1 MSNFFSV
8 RALALAL
15 ALGALLAGPQ
25 LATAQLTPQIAKV
38 NATRSNSTFLLGFYP
53 TASKTQ
59 SLYLPADLAGAAAGN
74 IASLYFM
81 YGSTGNTTG
90 TTLSDLTIKLG
101 QTTSTGFSGTTFFS
115 DSAFVTVLT
124 NPSYTIAPGVSGEW
138 FSIPLTTPFTYD
150 PTQTLILQII
160 FTGSTAT
167 NFGTFGSANNG
178 KKLYGNAPT
187 DLTGSLS
194 SGTWQHFGFDL
205 GATTGVATDAPA
217 AALLCFPN
225 PATASFTV
233 VMPRAEAPA
242 DLTLI
247 DALGRVV
254 RQVSVPAT
262 ALRAGEVLNVRDL
275 PAGPYVLTVQQGA
288 RRLSRR
294 VSIGL

>member
-1 MSNFFSV
+1 MSNFFAA
-8 RALALAL
+8 RALALTFSL
-15 ALGALLAGPQ
+15 AALLAGPQ
-25 LATAQLTPQIAKV
+25 LATAQVTPQIAKE

-59 SLYLPADLAGAAAGN
+59 SLYLPADLTGAAAGN

-101 QTTSTGFSGTTFFS
+101 QTASTGFSGTSFFP
-115 DSAFVTVLT
+115 DPTFVTVLN

-138 FSIPLTTPFTYD
+138 FSIPLTAPFTYD
-150 PTQTLILQII
+150 PTQTLILQIT
-160 FTGSTAT
+160 FTGSTST

-178 KKLYGNAPT
+178 KKLYANTPT

-205 GATTGVATDAPA
+205 GNTTGVATDAPA

-225 PATASFTV
+225 PATTALTV
-233 VMPRAEAPA
+233 VVPRAEAPA
-242 DLTLI
+242 DVTLT

-254 RQVSVPAT
+254 RRVSVPAT

-275 PAGPYVLTVQQGA
+275 PAGPYVLTVLQGT

-294 VSIGL
+294 VSVAL